1 MKIIL
6 DCVILIDVLTQIER
20 KSVKKLSIVVPCYNE
35 QETIYPFLEETQKIE
50 TKMKD
55 QLIFDYIFVNDGSK
69 DETLKV
75 LRDVANRF
83 ENVHYLSFSRNFG
96 KEAGLLA
103 GLEAADGDFI
113 TVMDADLQDPPELLI
128 DMYEKIKEG
137 YDVVG
142 TRRADR
148 KGEPVIRSFFS
159 KMFYK
164 IINTVSDT
172 EMVDG
177 ARDFRLMTRQVV
189 DSILELGEV
198 NRFSKGIFSWVGFDV
213 TYIAYENRERVAG
226 ETSWGFWSLLKYSME
241 GFINFS
247 EAPLDLSLWAGATS
261 FIVSILGILFIIIRK
276 LTIGGSVSGWASL
289 VCIILFIGG
298 IQLLALGIIGKYI
311 SKIFLETKKRPVYI
325 VKEKG

>member
-20 KSVKKLSIVVPCYNE
+20 KSMKKLSIVVPCYNE

-75 LRDVANRF
+75 LRDVTNRF

-142 TRRADR
+142 THRADR

-213 TYIAYENRERVAG
+213 TYIAYKNRERVAG
-226 ETSWGFWSLLKYSME
+226 ETSWSFWSLLKYSME

-247 EAPLDLSLWAGATS
+247 EAPLDLSLWAGAIS

>member
-1 MKIIL
+1 MRKI
-6 DCVILIDVLTQIER
+6 
-20 KSVKKLSIVVPCYNE
+20 SIVVPCYNE

-50 TKMKD
+50 QKLKK
-55 QLIFDYIFVNDGSK
+55 QLAFDYIFVNDGSK
-69 DETLKV
+69 DDTLNV
-75 LRDVANRF
+75 LREVASRF
-83 ENVHYLSFSRNFG
+83 PNVHYLSFSRNFG

-103 GLEAADGDFI
+103 GLEAATGDFI

-128 DMYEKIKEG
+128 DMYTKIQEG
-137 YDVVG
+137 YDVVA

-164 IINTVSDT
+164 IINAVSNT

-177 ARDFRLMTRQVV
+177 VRDFRLMTRQVV
-189 DSILELGEV
+189 DSILELEEV
-198 NRFSKGIFSWVGFDV
+198 NRFSKGLFSWVGFDV
-213 TYIAYENRERVAG
+213 TYISYENRERVAG
-226 ETSWGFWSLLKYSME
+226 ETSWNFWSLLKYSMD

-247 EAPLDLSLWAGATS
+247 EAPLNLSMWAGGVS
-261 FIVSILGILFIIIRK
+261 FIASLLGIITIIIRK

-298 IQLLALGIIGKYI
+298 IQLLALGIIGKYVA
-311 SKIFLETKKRPVYI
+311 KIFLETKKRPVYI
-325 VKEKG
+325 IKEKK